1 MKRHLCPP
9 DPKHVGEP
17 QWLQLRKS
25 HENCSLSIHDQQ
37 TYWGYEDIGIF
48 FSCTLFIGL
57 LINSAVHLRVL
68 NQATLN
74 RPLLILQAAVL
85 LSLMGSLY
93 TILKVRYRRHVWLAL
108 GWTKLN
114 RRRAVDATLV
124 GMALAIPVV
133 LFIHWSQWPLP
144 VIPVWDFVLLGA
156 VLGPALEESF
166 FRGCLLPVIART
178 LGAPVATFI
187 SALLFTAL
195 HKPPTSAQWIFF
207 TITGIAYGWLRVRSG
222 STTAAI
228 LMHSVYN
235 ITLFLFQ
242 ISGLC
247 R

>member
-1 MKRHLCPP
+1 MKARFYSIDSEHRS
-9 DPKHVGEP
+9 GT
-17 QWLQLRKS
+17 QSQLYCRIHEKS
-25 HENCSLSIHDQQ
+25 SLGIHDQQ

-57 LINSAVHLRVL
+57 LLHSAVHLRVL
-68 NQATLN
+68 TQATLN
-74 RPLLILQAAVL
+74 RPPLMLQAAIL
-85 LSLMGSLY
+85 LSLMGCLY
-93 TILKVRYRRHVWLAL
+93 MILKIRYRRHVWLAL
-108 GWTKLN
+108 GWTTLH
-114 RRRAVDATLV
+114 RRPAVNAALGGIV
-124 GMALAIPVV
+124 LAIPVV
-133 LFIHWSQWPLP
+133 LFIHWSQRPLP

-166 FRGCLLPVIART
+166 FRGCLLPVFART

-195 HKPPTSAQWIFF
+195 HKPPTSAQSISF

-222 STTAAI
+222 STTASI
-228 LMHSVYN
+228 VMHSAYN